1 MSIVLAIIGVIIG
14 GGMSIFSASLQKRQL
29 QETQF
34 KMKAI
39 QKALYDFRIINNR
52 LPCPA
57 DVTLALNSTN
67 FGVEGATPGSC
78 IADGT
83 YASDALTAATGPA
96 ADFANIITTTGNLL
110 VSTIVIN
117 SIPSTAGISAG
128 MGISGANIPAGT
140 TVLSVLNGTTI
151 SISAMPTTTASGVTL
166 TFGNNVEGMA
176 PVASLHLPDDYALD
190 GWGRRIMYTVDNRF
204 TANGALIPYP
214 NAITMIGNGVLANTM
229 NTLPTTSGLSVG
241 MRVYGPK
248 MPQAETIAS
257 ITSSTAI
264 TLTTAICCTAT
275 GYSFTFS
282 TKPIPATAILVTDT
296 TQRMTVND
304 QSGNPKT
311 TRAAYVLVSFGANGH
326 GAWPRNGAAIG
337 SRISSGSNNPD
348 ELTNCNCSNW
358 PLRTPPFRRA
368 RSCRSSLINM
378 RGIWATPATIS
389 TISLPSARGR
399 IWPLQGSKSASLLS
413 IAFYPL
419 AAFLSSLSLTSRC
432 HSPSASCPR
441 RRIRAVTGSSADAR
455 RFPVR
460 CGAASMVCAALSVLI
475 RSASSGTVGASP
487 PCSGAAP
494 ERPILS
500 WSRKAVNSDR

>member
-1 MSIVLAIIGVIIG
+1 MMGRHCEEPRLSYFPLSRLFAEEGRGGGALFALTRIPKPCEDARLRNPALSRKREREIRGFTLLEMSIVLAIIGVIIG

-337 SRISSGSNNPD
+337 SRISSGSRNADEGKNCDCYVDGSGSEGQNNPTIPAGIFVQEQPNQTAGHLGD
-348 ELTNCNCSNW
+348 PSYYFDDIVAFGT
-358 PLRTPPFRRA
+358 
-368 RSCRSSLINM
+368 RSD
-378 RGIWATPATIS
+378 
-389 TISLPSARGR
+389 
-399 IWPLQGSKSASLLS
+399 
-413 IAFYPL
+413 L
-419 AAFLSSLSLTSRC
+419 AA
-432 HSPSASCPR
+432 
-441 RRIRAVTGSSADAR
+441 
-455 RFPVR
+455 
-460 CGAASMVCAALSVLI
+460 
-475 RSASSGTVGASP
+475 SG
-487 PCSGAAP
+487 
-494 ERPILS
+494 E
-500 WSRKAVNSDR
+500 